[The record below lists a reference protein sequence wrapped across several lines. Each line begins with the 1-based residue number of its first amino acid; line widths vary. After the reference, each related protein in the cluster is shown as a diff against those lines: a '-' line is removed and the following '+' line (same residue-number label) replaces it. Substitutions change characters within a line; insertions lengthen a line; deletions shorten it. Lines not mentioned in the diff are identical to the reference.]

1 LFDERL
7 KKQIIKENE
16 IEWINFEDSKN
27 PTKVECVIHRVITI
41 RNNLFH
47 GAKNTEHIGVNKK
60 RDEKLLLYSI
70 KAIQELVKLEG
81 DVKYNFYK
89 IENYRVINIKT
100 KFFKAIKDA
109 MIIIFIILLI
119 TTLLDYMNL
128 NINLN
133 QFGNKIGDL
142 GLINIYENKN
152 LNGLLSLGFILAGLS
167 FIYDMFFKKA
177 KTEVEEN
184 GRKT

>member
-1 LFDERL
+1 MRG
-7 KKQIIKENE
+7 IG
-16 IEWINFEDSKN
+16 KN
-27 PTKVECVIHRVITI
+27 
-41 RNNLFH
+41 
-47 GAKNTEHIGVNKK
+47 
-60 RDEKLLLYSI
+60 
-70 KAIQELVKLEG
+70 Q
-81 DVKYNFYK
+81 FYK
-89 IENYRVINIKT
+89 VENYRVINIKT
-100 KFFKAIKDA
+100 KLFKAIKDA

-184 GRKT
+184 GREN

>member
-1 LFDERL
+1 MRG
-7 KKQIIKENE
+7 IG
-16 IEWINFEDSKN
+16 KN
-27 PTKVECVIHRVITI
+27 
-41 RNNLFH
+41 
-47 GAKNTEHIGVNKK
+47 
-60 RDEKLLLYSI
+60 
-70 KAIQELVKLEG
+70 Q
-81 DVKYNFYK
+81 FYK

-100 KFFKAIKDA
+100 KLFKAIKDA

-152 LNGLLSLGFILAGLS
+152 LNGLLSLGFILASLS
-167 FIYDMFFKKA
+167 FIYDMFFKKQQQKLKKMDG
-177 KTEVEEN
+177 KTEKNIFYKKSVHLHTLFL
-184 GRKT
+184 RI

>member
-1 LFDERL
+1 METFLQQKTGQTYILRKLFSSERY
-7 KKQIIKENE
+7 
-16 IEWINFEDSKN
+16 WKN
-27 PTKVECVIHRVITI
+27 
-41 RNNLFH
+41 
-47 GAKNTEHIGVNKK
+47 
-60 RDEKLLLYSI
+60 
-70 KAIQELVKLEG
+70 Q
-81 DVKYNFYK
+81 FYK

-100 KFFKAIKDA
+100 KLFKAIKDA

-128 NINLN
+128 NIHLN
-133 QFGNKIGDL
+133 QFGNKIGNL

-184 GRKT
+184 GRKTEKNIFYKKSVHLHTLFLRI